1 MRPKVFIPEYM
12 ADVGMAMLKSSCD
25 CIIPWEKGKPV
36 MNITDPAHPIR
47 QHLYEADAVIVRVFT
62 ITGKDLARPNRLKV
76 IVKHGVGLDNI
87 DLPSATAHGIPVA
100 YTPTGN
106 TNAVA
111 EHTMALMLS
120 LIRRIKPAGRA
131 LLEGRFNERNDYC
144 GDELDGKI
152 LGLIGLG
159 RIGSL
164 VAKKAA
170 YGFDMRVIAYD
181 PYVSSD
187 AYDGPAQLVAMLEE
201 LLAISDFVSLHVD
214 LNDET
219 RHILDARA
227 LNKVKPTCRIINTS
241 RGAAIDQTALM
252 AALQS
257 DRLGGAALDVFEDE
271 PLPAHHPI
279 TELPHVVLTPH
290 IAGLTTTSMERT
302 ALASAQ
308 AVLDALVGKT
318 PEYVVNGVT
327 VG

>member
-1 MRPKVFIPEYM
+1 
-12 ADVGMAMLKSSCD
+12 
-25 CIIPWEKGKPV
+25 
-36 MNITDPAHPIR
+36 
-47 QHLYEADAVIVRVFT
+47 
-62 ITGKDLARPNRLKV
+62 
-76 IVKHGVGLDNI
+76 
-87 DLPSATAHGIPVA
+87 
-100 YTPTGN
+100 
-106 TNAVA
+106 
-111 EHTMALMLS
+111 
-120 LIRRIKPAGRA
+120 
-131 LLEGRFNERNDYC
+131 YC

-241 RGAAIDQTALM
+241 RGAAI
-252 AALQS
+252 
-257 DRLGGAALDVFEDE
+257 
-271 PLPAHHPI
+271 
-279 TELPHVVLTPH
+279 
-290 IAGLTTTSMERT
+290 
-302 ALASAQ
+302 
-308 AVLDALVGKT
+308 
-318 PEYVVNGVT
+318 
-327 VG
+327 